1 MNDTIFD
8 FLQKG
13 VIQEWKKHPAY
24 EGVMLAEVKY
34 DYAQSWR
41 ILLVKVDGGKGMLP
55 HIHESETEIHF
66 VLNGSA
72 AARVGK
78 ETMEY
83 TAGQICRIPCGTEHE
98 VRAGTEGLT
107 MAALFLK
114 E

>member
-1 MNDTIFD
+1 MNNMIFD

-66 VLNGSA
+66 FKWKCSGESRERNNGI
-72 AARVGK
+72 
-78 ETMEY
+78 Y
-83 TAGQICRIPCGTEHE
+83 CRADMQDSPRNGT
-98 VRAGTEGLT
+98 
-107 MAALFLK
+107 
-114 E
+114 